1 MLLHVD
7 NCVET
12 NIGHSKGYK
21 KNTLEAKCF
30 PLPPLPRFP
39 GDGDAIQDYLLK
51 ITGAR
56 SVPRVFV
63 GQQCIG
69 GGTETREAHE
79 KGTLVPTPQESWS
92 SH

>member
-1 MLLHVD
+1 MLYTSCRQLCRPFID
-7 NCVET
+7 T
-12 NIGHSKGYK
+12 LRD
-21 KNTLEAKCF
+21 KNTLRGECS
-30 PLPPLPRFP
+30 LSLCFP

-79 KGTLVPTPQESWS
+79 KGTLVPLLKKAGAL
-92 SH
+92 